1 MATDNNGSQGFD
13 AGGDFIPVADAI
25 ANLANGTGPEA
36 APPADD
42 IDETADPQAAD
53 GSSEA
58 DSWADPDEDAPKAPA
73 KPAAS
78 PTASV
83 LEVKGPK
90 GVKKYDL
97 NPDNAE
103 LKRALEYAEGFRP
116 MQAARDKAVQELKAL
131 KAQAAAASEKSGV
144 WDELQSL
151 AQAGHTDRVV
161 RAVLGDQ
168 AYAAY
173 RKQVRDEEVGYESA
187 DPAERA
193 QIDKSRTEREAKY
206 AASQYEK
213 KMQALEAKVQAQ
225 EDRVETDRLRGIGQ
239 QALAK
244 FSFNDVVPDAELAE
258 ALNSELWTSSWTRL
272 EALADEGRE
281 ITPQLVSQVFAQ
293 KSKVLRGGAARAADT
308 RVQQIV
314 ETKKQT
320 AKKQAQAAATAR
332 YPSQAPAPKVEG
344 WDSRS
349 MTDLVRRL
357 RSR

>member
-1 MATDNNGSQGFD
+1 MVTDTQGSPQGFD
-13 AGGDFIPVADAI
+13 AGGDFIPVGEAI
-25 ANLANGTGPEA
+25 SNLVSSAESPKTPA
-36 APPADD
+36 APAADTTEPADSNSEQAPWAD
-42 IDETADPQAAD
+42 EGEDET
-53 GSSEA
+53 
-58 DSWADPDEDAPKAPA
+58 
-73 KPAAS
+73 PAATKTPS
-78 PTASV
+78 PAAPV

-90 GVKKYDL
+90 GVKRYDL

-116 MQAARDKAVQELKAL
+116 MQAARDKAVQELKSIKTQLASVNE
-131 KAQAAAASEKSGV
+131 KAGV

-168 AYAAY
+168 AYAAF
-173 RKQVRDEEVGYESA
+173 RKAVADEENGYASA

-193 QIDKSRTEREAKY
+193 VIDKARTEREAKY

-213 KMQALEAKVQAQ
+213 KVQALEAKVQAQ

-244 FSFNDVVPDAELAE
+244 FSFNDVVPDADLAE
-258 ALNSELWTSSWTRL
+258 ALNNELWTSSWTRL
-272 EALADEGRE
+272 ESLADEGHD
-281 ITPQLVSQVFAQ
+281 ITPQLVSKVFAQ
-293 KSKVLRGGAARAADT
+293 KAKVLRGGAARAADT

-314 ETKKQT
+314 ESKKSA
-320 AKKQAQAAATAR
+320 AKQQAQVAATAR
-332 YPSQAPAPKVEG
+332 YPSQAPAPKIEG
-344 WDSRS
+344 WSGNS

-357 RSR
+357 RKG